1 MKNGISFAKELEKE
15 GANFYIE
22 LGIKSEN
29 LLTKKLFYTLAKQEI
44 EHIITLE
51 NFILLNE
58 YKTNKEEKVEEEI
71 KNFFYEIKEKSKT
84 ENQLQ
89 GYQTALELEKKSY
102 VHYEK
107 LFSSAKT
114 DEEKKLY
121 KFLME
126 QEKEHMEA
134 IINVYSYLSETGDWF
149 QKEESKV
156 WNWMNL

>member
-15 GANFYIE
+15 GVNFYIE
-22 LGIKSEN
+22 LGIKAEN

-102 VHYEK
+102 VQYEK

-134 IINVYSYLSETGDWF
+134 IINVYSYLSETADWF

>member
-1 MKNGISFAKELEKE
+1 MENGIKFAKELEKE

-22 LGIKSEN
+22 LGMKADN

-44 EHIITLE
+44 DHLIALE
-51 NFILLNE
+51 SFILSNK
-58 YKTNKEEKVEEEI
+58 YKINKERSVEEEI
-71 KNFFYEIKEKSKT
+71 KNFFYELKEKSKI

-89 GYQTALELEKKSY
+89 GYEISLNLEKKSY
-102 VHYEK
+102 VQYEK
-107 LFSSAKT
+107 LFSLAET
-114 DEEKKLY
+114 NEEKKIY

-126 QEKEHMEA
+126 QEKQHIEA
-134 IINVYSYLSETGDWF
+134 VINVYSYLSETGDWF